1 MPSLCQPLRGL
12 LLALSLSLKELKCL
26 GIVSLCFSVF
36 QSSIEGK
43 VFLMVSPPSVSPS
56 TLSVRELVFRWGLL
70 RPPHA
75 KSLLISSSSLHRH
88 CGGPGWDCC
97 LSPCSR
103 GRGLGWRIS
112 LRSRLS
118 PVISSQNMSLW
129 VGLFSRCSLCIPLL
143 LGASTTEAKGAR
155 QSTQSI

>member
-1 MPSLCQPLRGL
+1 MPSLWQPLRGL

-36 QSSIEGK
+36 QSSIKGK
-43 VFLMVSPPSVSPS
+43 VFLRVSPPSVSPS
-56 TLSVRELVFRWGLL
+56 TLSVRVLVFR

-143 LGASTTEAKGAR
+143 LGASTTEAKGAI